1 MSKSTK
7 KKESKSR
14 LSICEVQSQTAY
26 IDEAKYQAVIEELV
40 SKGIIKDYAYILHD
54 KDTYTD
60 DDEIKNPLH
69 KANEPKEN
77 HMHGML
83 RFNNSYKISTIAN
96 WFESY

>member
-40 SKGIIKDYAYILHD
+40 SKGIIKDYAYW
-54 KDTYTD
+54 Y
-60 DDEIKNPLH
+60 
-69 KANEPKEN
+69 
-77 HMHGML
+77 
-83 RFNNSYKISTIAN
+83 
-96 WFESY
+96 